1 MPTKSNHESSSVAY
15 DAPVLIVGAG
25 PSGLLLALQLAQQGV
40 QTMLVE
46 RNLDTTKWPKMDVTN
61 CRSMELFNRLGISQ
75 GLRDLGVG
83 QDYSFEVLF
92 SSGLSENGKLISKWV
107 STSIVLYVNLP
118 SPNEWRERIASQN
131 DGSMPREPYQRCSQA
146 IFEAWL
152 KTKIQ
157 AEPLID
163 SCFAWK
169 LETFTEIDGAVQS
182 TIVNV
187 ESGETRAVHSR
198 YLAGCD
204 GAGSRVRTTLGSEL
218 VGGPAPM
225 AMFLV
230 HFKSRDLTR
239 LHKQGQFW
247 HIFFTAGSVI
257 ISQDEVDTWT
267 AHLPI
272 SLDTDWKSLDPR
284 ESVYKVLGGSHGPF
298 PIKIDE
304 VLVCSAWR
312 PSIAIAQRYTSDSLR
327 VFLVGDAAHQNIPT
341 GGYGMNTA
349 VGDSFD
355 LGWKLAAVIQ
365 GWGGS
370 DLLPSYEVERKPVAV
385 RNIERSGVHHKVH
398 QDYVGWVTEAG
409 PGTPSATLRERIKS
423 HVLAHDGENTDHGIE
438 MGYRYN
444 GSPVILRDQDE
455 AEDEPEWNYR
465 RYIPST
471 WPGARAPH
479 VYLKDGRTSIFDLF
493 GPAFTIV
500 DFTQDKR
507 WATQFKT
514 VSLQLGV
521 PLTTV
526 HLPQEDHAR
535 EVWGRDAILI
545 RPDDHVAWRS
555 PASIVDQL
563 DVNHVLKVATGSAS
577 SNTEE
582 DKGSNIEI
590 ESVTMRGFTGT
601 VGNVSQAHIKQLAE
615 FQV

>member
-1 MPTKSNHESSSVAY
+1 MPNHESSY

-83 QDYSFEVLF
+83 QDYSFDVLF
-92 SSGLSENGKLISKWV
+92 SSGLSENGQLISKW
-107 STSIVLYVNLP
+107 NLP

-152 KTKIQ
+152 KAKIQ

-163 SCFAWK
+163 SCFGWK
-169 LETFTEIDGAVQS
+169 LETFTETDGSVQS

-187 ESGETRAVHSR
+187 ENGETRVVHSR

-204 GAGSRVRTTLGSEL
+204 GAGSRVRKSLGSEL

-247 HIFFTAGSVI
+247 HIFFTTGSVI

-272 SLDTDWKSLDPR
+272 SLDTDWKSLDPK
-284 ESVYKVLGGSHGPF
+284 ESVYKVLGGSHSPF
-298 PIKIDE
+298 PIEIDE

-327 VFLVGDAAHQNIPT
+327 VLLVGDAAHQNIPT

-355 LGWKLAAVIQ
+355 LGWKLAAVIK

-370 DLLPSYEVERKPVAV
+370 GLLQSYEAERKPVAV

-398 QDYVGWVTEAG
+398 QDYVCWVIEAG
-409 PGTPSATLRERIKS
+409 SGALSATKDGLALRERIKA
-423 HVLAHDGENTDHGIE
+423 HVLEHDGENVDHGIE

-444 GSPVILRDQDE
+444 GSSIILKDQGE
-455 AEDEPEWNYR
+455 AKDEPEWDYR

-479 VYLKDGRTSIFDLF
+479 VFLNDGKTSIFDLF
-493 GPAFTIV
+493 GPGFTLV
-500 DFTQDKR
+500 DFAPDRR
-507 WATQFKT
+507 WVTKFET
-514 VSLQLGV
+514 VASRLGV
-521 PLTTV
+521 PLTPV
-526 HLPQEDHAR
+526 HLPQEHHAR
-535 EVWGRDAILI
+535 AVWESDAVLV

-555 PASIVDQL
+555 PVSSVDQV
-563 DVNHVLKVATGSAS
+563 DFDHILKVATGWAS
-577 SNTEE
+577 SNTNDNETS
-582 DKGSNIEI
+582 KTAL
-590 ESVTMRGFTGT
+590 ESVTKNGFTGT
-601 VGNVSQAHIKQLAE
+601 VGNVSQAHVKQLAE